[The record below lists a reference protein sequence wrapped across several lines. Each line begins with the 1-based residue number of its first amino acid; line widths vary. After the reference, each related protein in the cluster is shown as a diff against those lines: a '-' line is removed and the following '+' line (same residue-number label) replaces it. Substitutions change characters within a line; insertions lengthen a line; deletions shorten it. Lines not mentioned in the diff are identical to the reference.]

1 MSIGGATEAKMVANI
16 AQKTYSWTLQASTS
30 WCGVRDKADKTKFVK
45 PPIMAT
51 KIPQIIAGKL
61 NLNTLLK
68 KELAKITKCYDF
80 YN

>member
-1 MSIGGATEAKMVANI
+1 MVWG
-16 AQKTYSWTLQASTS
+16 TY
-30 WCGVRDKADKTKFVK
+30 DKADKTKFVK
-45 PPIMAT
+45 PSIMAT

-68 KELAKITKCYDF
+68 KELAKIIKCYDF